1 MTLPSRFV
9 PIRHIFKMSKPTTWA
24 SIARASHTDS
34 SHSTTAAP
42 GQSANTHQNIS
53 TAAPRATGHRHGRS
67 PPPSAAAAAREAP
80 NGPGPQHHPWQRKD
94 AHRPRTGPRAA
105 QQQHEQGQTDQPA
118 EEEDCYVLTLL
129 TDGRHHA
136 DMSALRRRWFP
147 QKLLKVDAHVT
158 LFHALPASRLE
169 TVRRDVEAAAARTA
183 RFAVQVRPRGV
194 FRMGKGVGV
203 EMDRESLARVRALR
217 EGLRARWIAE
227 GEGDGEGEEQG
238 GWLSEQDSRRGWKGH
253 YTVMNKEND
262 RMRMEQCFEE
272 LTGDWRGSKGM
283 VNGLTLWRYDRG
295 WWKKSE
301 DFLFRG

>member
-1 MTLPSRFV
+1 MPQ
-9 PIRHIFKMSKPTTWA
+9 PTTWA

-34 SHSTTAAP
+34 TAAAP
-42 GQSANTHQNIS
+42 GHRANTLKKIS
-53 TAAPRATGHRHGRS
+53 TAAPRPTGQRHGQS
-67 PPPSAAAAAREAP
+67 SPPSAAAPETP
-80 NGPGPQHHPWQRKD
+80 DGPQQHPWQRKD
-94 AHRPRTGPRAA
+94 AHRPRAA
-105 QQQHEQGQTDQPA
+105 HQQHQGQPDQPA

-147 QKLLKVDAHVT
+147 EKLLKVDAHVT

-183 RFAVQVRPRGV
+183 RFAVYVRPRGV

-217 EGLRARWIAE
+217 EGLRARWNAE
-227 GEGDGEGEEQG
+227 GEEMEEGGEERG

-262 RMRMEQCFEE
+262 RMRMDQCFEE
-272 LTGDWRGSKGM
+272 LTGDWRGSRGV

>member
-1 MTLPSRFV
+1 
-9 PIRHIFKMSKPTTWA
+9 MSKPTTWA
-24 SIARASHTDS
+24 SIARTSHTDS

-42 GQSANTHQNIS
+42 GHRANTHQNIS
-53 TAAPRATGHRHGRS
+53 VAAPRSNGHRHGQS
-67 PPPSAAAAAREAP
+67 PPPSAAL
-80 NGPGPQHHPWQRKD
+80 NGPQQHPWQRKD

-105 QQQHEQGQTDQPA
+105 PTQQQQQEQGQPDQPA

-183 RFAVQVRPRGV
+183 RFAVQVRPRDV

-217 EGLRARWIAE
+217 EGLRARWNAE
-227 GEGDGEGEEQG
+227 GEGDEEGEEQG

-262 RMRMEQCFEE
+262 RTRMEQCAEE
-272 LTGDWRGSKGM
+272 LTGEWRGSKGV